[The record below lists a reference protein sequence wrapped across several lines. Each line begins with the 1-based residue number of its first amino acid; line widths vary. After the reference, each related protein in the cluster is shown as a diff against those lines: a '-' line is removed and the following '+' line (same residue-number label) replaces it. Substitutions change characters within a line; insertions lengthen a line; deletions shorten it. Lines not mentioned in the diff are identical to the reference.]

1 MAHYAFLD
9 EDNIVVE
16 VIVGIDENQLI
27 EDSNPEDWYAQF
39 KGLQC
44 VRTSY
49 NSKIR
54 GTFAAVGHLYDEAED
69 VFVVP
74 QPFESW
80 TRNGSFW
87 QAPIEMPEDGKIY
100 LWDETAMQWIE
111 NE

>member
-9 EDNIVVE
+9 DNNLVVE
-16 VIVGIDENQLI
+16 VIVGIDENELI
-27 EDSNPEDWYAQF
+27 QDLNPEDWYAQF
-39 KGLQC
+39 KGLRC

-49 NSKIR
+49 NSNIR
-54 GTFAAVGHLYDEAED
+54 GTFAAVGHFYDEAQD
-69 VFVVP
+69 LFVVP
-74 QPFESW
+74 QPFKSW

-87 QAPIEMPEDGKIY
+87 QAPIAMPEDGKIY